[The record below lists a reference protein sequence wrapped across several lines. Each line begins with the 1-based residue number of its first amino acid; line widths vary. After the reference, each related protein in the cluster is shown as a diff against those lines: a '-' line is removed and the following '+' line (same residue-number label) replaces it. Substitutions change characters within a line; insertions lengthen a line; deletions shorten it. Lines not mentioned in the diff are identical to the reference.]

1 MSEKEIIKNIAIN
14 LKKLRKNKGLTQE
27 KLIAEIGEEK
37 ISLRSYKSYEKED
50 STRVPLL
57 EKIAIIADY
66 YKCSIDYIVYNK
78 ESIYCDS
85 FILKDNLKRLAEL
98 IYSMILIPQRENNEN
113 SKYYGKYYFLAYD
126 KEVTHYLDK
135 LSLVSEQKND
145 EYEYY
150 NINDLKLFEYY
161 HDVIEECKGLE
172 KDFAPSINRIKK
184 IMIESNNDFDD
195 YFENNQRRIL
205 KRREIASL
213 EK

>member
-1 MSEKEIIKNIAIN
+1 MNEKEIIKNIAIN

-98 IYSMILIPQRENNEN
+98 IYSMILIPQRENDEN

-126 KEVTHYLDK
+126 KEVTYYMDK
-135 LSLVSEQKND
+135 ISLLSGQKND

-150 NINDLKLFEYY
+150 AVNDLDLYKYYHEEIENCKDLDKEFGPSKNRLIKIMLESGNDFEEYY
-161 HDVIEECKGLE
+161 K
-172 KDFAPSINRIKK
+172 
-184 IMIESNNDFDD
+184 NN
-195 YFENNQRRIL
+195 ERRIL

>member
-1 MSEKEIIKNIAIN
+1 MNEKEIIKNIATN

-27 KLIAEIGEEK
+27 ELISEIGEEK

-66 YKCSIDYIVYNK
+66 YKCSIDYIVYSK

-98 IYSMILIPQRENNEN
+98 IYSMILIPQRENDEN

-126 KEVTHYLDK
+126 KEVTYYLDK
-135 LSLVSEQKND
+135 LFLVSKQKND

-184 IMIESNNDFDD
+184 IMIESNNNFDD
-195 YFENNQRRIL
+195 YFENNQKRIIRRR
-205 KRREIASL
+205 KIASL